1 MTRALELTKCVVFT
15 SLKSRGFWPW
25 LVVLVVV
32 LVLVRLLVLLLRVVQ
47 KAAGRSVAC
56 SPR

>member
-25 LVVLVVV
+25 LVVLV
-32 LVLVRLLVLLLRVVQ
+32 LVLVRLLVLLRVVQ

>member
-25 LVVLVVV
+25 LVVLV
-32 LVLVRLLVLLLRVVQ
+32 LVLVRLLVLVLRVVR